1 MPTTRS
7 TTRSAA
13 FRRAVAALVLL
24 TLTGL
29 VAYQVC
35 RIPVQVSDS
44 LGNLLQ
50 VQAVP
55 LSDVFVSQFSN
66 GAYIRPLLWAQIKLA
81 YDGAQGREPLMF
93 KALHVGQLLLLA
105 LLVWRL
111 MRVETGADLAAAVLA
126 ALVLF
131 GLHTFDGLV
140 REAFPINSFLTIA
153 IAVLAVL
160 NLSAGEPHWWRDAAA
175 AVIFVLAMLTI
186 ESGVLVVAA
195 LVAARLAGMR
205 GVSWA
210 GVGVTAGVF
219 VAYLVLRFGVLDTGS
234 PALSERASGFGFR
247 TLEPAELVARFGSNP
262 LPFYA
267 YNVAASLVSVLLA
280 EPRAASGTRRRAW
293 PPARCGRRGCR
304 STSRRRRWPPVSS
317 CGPRSARCGAGGRAT
332 TGARDRLLLAC
343 GAVLAANAVVSF
355 GYTKDVIM
363 STGGV
368 CFALAVYA
376 AAASAL
382 EAHSRPASRLARAAV
397 AIALVLWTVRAVAL
411 PVRLEMQAA
420 RVRQEW
426 QDVEGWLERQ
436 HIAVATPEA
445 RALVTRLRRSALRSR
460 PKTIEWTGW
469 RSILDLN

>member
-1 MPTTRS
+1 M
-7 TTRSAA
+7 
-13 FRRAVAALVLL
+13 LL
-24 TLTGL
+24 ALTGL

-66 GAYIRPLLWAQIKLA
+66 GAYVRPLLWAQIKLA
-81 YDGAQGREPLMF
+81 YDGAQGRERLMF
-93 KALHVGQLLLLA
+93 KALHVAQLLVLA

-160 NLSAGEPHWWRDAAA
+160 NLAAGEPHWWRDAAA

-210 GVGVTAGVF
+210 GVGVTAGML
-219 VAYLVLRFGVLDTGS
+219 VAYLVLRFAVLDAGS

-267 YNVAASLVSVLLA
+267 YNVASSLVSVLLA
-280 EPRAASGTRRRAW
+280 EPR
-293 PPARCGRRGCR
+293 
-304 STSRRRRWPPVSS
+304 
-317 CGPRSARCGAGGRAT
+317 
-332 TGARDRLLLAC
+332 
-343 GAVLAANAVVSF
+343 
-355 GYTKDVIM
+355 
-363 STGGV
+363 GGV
-368 CFALAVYA
+368 WYA
-376 AAASAL
+376 TQGVAAGQVWPSWLSINVAASAV
-382 EAHSRPASRLARAAV
+382 AS
-397 AIALVLWTVRAVAL
+397 ALVLWAAAGALRRWRDGRGRGARPAPARLRRRARRQRRGQLRLHEGRDHESPAACASRSPSTRPRRPRSKRAAVRRRGWPAERSPSRWSCGRFVPWPCRCASRCRPRACARNGRTWTAGSNGSTL
-411 PVRLEMQAA
+411 PWPRPKPA
-420 RVRQEW
+420 RWSV
-426 QDVEGWLERQ
+426 
-436 HIAVATPEA
+436 
-445 RALVTRLRRSALRSR
+445 RLRRSALRSR
-460 PKTIEWTGW
+460 PKAIEWTGW